1 MAAFLAPVLVSPLAR
16 ATVPRA
22 TRIDEHDQRP
32 ADLLARPLVE
42 PISG

>member
-1 MAAFLAPVLVSPLAR
+1 MAAFLAPVLVSALAGT
-16 ATVPRA
+16 TVPRA

-42 PISG
+42 PISC